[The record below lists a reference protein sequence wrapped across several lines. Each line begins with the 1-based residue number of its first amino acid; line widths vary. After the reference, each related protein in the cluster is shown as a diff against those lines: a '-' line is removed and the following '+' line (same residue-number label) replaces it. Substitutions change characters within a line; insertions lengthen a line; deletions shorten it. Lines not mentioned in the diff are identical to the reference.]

1 VERMKTIALSEA
13 KATLSEIVDTVRRDQ
28 QDVVIKKHKKSVAV
42 LVESGRYERLR
53 ELDDAVMRLELK
65 KALRGRKYR
74 LEDVLNEL
82 SAQ

>member
-1 VERMKTIALSEA
+1 MERMKTIALSEA
-13 KATLSEIVDTVRRDQ
+13 KATLSEIVDTVRRDL
-28 QDVVIKKHKKSVAV
+28 QDVVIEKHKKRVAV
-42 LVESGRYERLR
+42 LVESARYDRLR
-53 ELDDAVMRLELK
+53 EIDDAVMRLELK

>member
-1 VERMKTIALSEA
+1 MKTIALSEA
-13 KATLSEIVDTVRRDQ
+13 KATLSEVVDTVRRDL
-28 QDVVIKKHKKSVAV
+28 QDVVIEKHKKSVAV
-42 LVESGRYERLR
+42 LVEAGRYERLR

-65 KALRGRKYR
+65 KALHGRKYR

>member
-1 VERMKTIALSEA
+1 MKTIALSEA
-13 KATLSEIVDTVRRDQ
+13 KATLSEIVDTVRRDL
-28 QDVVIKKHKKSVAV
+28 QDVVIEKHKKRVAV
-42 LVESGRYERLR
+42 LVESARYDRLR
-53 ELDDAVMRLELK
+53 EIDDAVMRLELK

>member
-1 VERMKTIALSEA
+1 MKTIALSEA
-13 KATLSEIVDTVRRDQ
+13 KATLSEIVDTVRRDL
-28 QDVVIKKHKKSVAV
+28 QDVVIEKHKKRVAV

-53 ELDDAVMRLELK
+53 ELDDAVMRLELE

-74 LEDVLNEL
+74 LEDVLHEL

>member
-1 VERMKTIALSEA
+1 MKTIALSEA
-13 KATLSEIVDTVRRDQ
+13 KATLSEIVDTVRRDL
-28 QDVVIKKHKKSVAV
+28 QDVVIEKHKKGVAV
-42 LVESGRYERLR
+42 LVEAGRYERLR

>member
-1 VERMKTIALSEA
+1 MKTIALSEA
-13 KATLSEIVDTVRRDQ
+13 KATLSEVVDTVRRDL
-28 QDVVIKKHKKSVAV
+28 QDVVIEKHKKSVAV
-42 LVESGRYERLR
+42 LVEAGRYERLR